1 MNPYLSAVNQKLFFC
16 NLLLKQDK
24 LASQESRKEKQSA
37 HLETALCQSALYQLE
52 VGYRHYLR
60 EIAATYQF
68 KTPEILSSAEE
79 LASALSSINKHPAE
93 AQEILGLLEQH
104 SSWLSKLL
112 GAHKQLS
119 SISAQILSP
128 EVKPPQQTDISFDS
142 QIAAVEVKQ
151 LDECVE
157 LSFQTLT
164 NWYESFVEMVNRHR
178 ELMVEC

>member
-24 LASQESRKEKQSA
+24 LASQESRKEKQSG
-37 HLETALCQSALYQLE
+37 HLEIALCQSALYQLE

-68 KTPEILSSAEE
+68 KAPEILSTAKE

-93 AQEILGLLEQH
+93 AQEILGLLEQNN
-104 SSWLSKLL
+104 SWLSTLL
-112 GAHKQLS
+112 GSHQQLS
-119 SISAQILSP
+119 TLSP
-128 EVKPPQQTDISFDS
+128 QVKSSEQTDTLFDS
-142 QIAAVEVKQ
+142 QIAVVEVKQ

-157 LSFQTLT
+157 LSHKTLT
-164 NWYESFVEMVNRHR
+164 NWHQSFVEMVNRHR

>member
-1 MNPYLSAVNQKLFFC
+1 MNSYLSAVNQKLFFC

-93 AQEILGLLEQH
+93 AQEILDLLEQH
-104 SSWLSKLL
+104 NSWLSKLL
-112 GAHKQLS
+112 GAHQQLS
-119 SISAQILSP
+119 SLSTQTLS
-128 EVKPPQQTDISFDS
+128 PQQTDVLFDS
-142 QIAAVEVKQ
+142 QIAVVEVKQ
-151 LDECVE
+151 LGDCVD
-157 LSFQTLT
+157 LSYQTLT
-164 NWYESFVEMVNRHR
+164 NWHESFVEMVDRHR

>member
-24 LASQESRKEKQSA
+24 LASQESRKEKQSV
-37 HLETALCQSALYQLE
+37 HLELALYQSALYQLE

-68 KTPEILSSAEE
+68 KTPEILSTAEE

-93 AQEILGLLEQH
+93 AQEILGLLEQNN
-104 SSWLSKLL
+104 SWLSTLL
-112 GAHKQLS
+112 VAYQQLS
-119 SISAQILSP
+119 SLSP
-128 EVKPPQQTDISFDS
+128 QAISPQEKLPQQADTSFDS
-142 QIAAVEVKQ
+142 QIAVVEVKQ
-151 LDECVE
+151 LDECIE
-157 LSFQTLT
+157 LSHKTLT
-164 NWYESFVEMVNRHR
+164 NWHESFVEMVNRHR